1 MMKLSTLA
9 AAALLL
15 SGEAYAQVVETTP
28 RRLRKMNIYSSS
40 SLRRD
45 TEFGRDVVDPYL
57 GLPDEREQRH
67 LENDGVVITG
77 VLWEGS
83 MSIPI
88 ASIPSLSFSMPI
100 MGLGPVIPPPSPTT
114 TVAPTTTEPPVVGE
128 PCSFC
133 PEGVTSDLVLPISDE
148 GTTCT
153 DAIFFANYQSLDAAT
168 CAQLQMAEAI
178 CCPPMPPATTAAAA
192 TTTEEPLL
200 CTEQYAPV
208 CGEDGMTYSNDCK
221 AGVANVIVAYPG
233 ECLETPATVA
243 PESSMSYTTTVAPAS
258 NETTT
263 TNPPDVVDTFE
274 DIVDIPTTT
283 TAATLPVPVPA
294 DTSSS
299 PTPSPLDFNLE
310 TPDPDAAE
318 GAPSSAM
325 MMGQSAVVIATVVCV
340 VAGVVALV

>member
-1 MMKLSTLA
+1 MKLSTLA

-67 LENDGVVITG
+67 LEDDGGVVF
-77 VLWEGS
+77 WEGS

-133 PEGVTSDLVLPISDE
+133 PEGVTNPDLVLPISDE
-148 GTTCT
+148 GTTL
-153 DAIFFANYQSLDAAT
+153 S
-168 CAQLQMAEAI
+168 
-178 CCPPMPPATTAAAA
+178 
-192 TTTEEPLL
+192 
-200 CTEQYAPV
+200 
-208 CGEDGMTYSNDCK
+208 
-221 AGVANVIVAYPG
+221 
-233 ECLETPATVA
+233 
-243 PESSMSYTTTVAPAS
+243 
-258 NETTT
+258 
-263 TNPPDVVDTFE
+263 
-274 DIVDIPTTT
+274 
-283 TAATLPVPVPA
+283 
-294 DTSSS
+294 
-299 PTPSPLDFNLE
+299 
-310 TPDPDAAE
+310 
-318 GAPSSAM
+318 
-325 MMGQSAVVIATVVCV
+325 
-340 VAGVVALV
+340 